1 MLQPTG
7 YQITGTEFESLHTYP
22 YCVVLTAAHP
32 FARLKSVPLEKVASE
47 PLISLR
53 SRDYREYLNGIF
65 APTGVK
71 PRIAVQC
78 DTFASL
84 LIEVQ
89 AGHGVALS
97 IPILNAAAKRLLYRP
112 LTGTTEA
119 LSVGI
124 ARATKRDLTPAGEEF
139 CEIVRN
145 ISNGANGCKP
155 R

>member
-1 MLQPTG
+1 
-7 YQITGTEFESLHTYP
+7 
-22 YCVVLTAAHP
+22 
-32 FARLKSVPLEKVASE
+32 
-47 PLISLR
+47 
-53 SRDYREYLNGIF
+53 
-65 APTGVK
+65 
-71 PRIAVQC
+71 VQC

-97 IPILNAAAKRLLYRP
+97 IPILNTAAKRLLYRP

-124 ARATKRDLTPAGEEF
+124 ARATKRDITPAAEEF